1 MRHCFKAK
9 RKKSLY
15 LTYIYLIPRQLLSKK
30 VKKIPPPFPEEE
42 LGEDFHPL
50 SLTLPEGERTCNL
63 YLDLFDFHYFLKSNH
78 NKKAPFGA
86 FSLY

>member
-1 MRHCFKAK
+1 MRIF
-9 RKKSLY
+9 
-15 LTYIYLIPRQLLSKK
+15 T
-30 VKKIPPPFPEEE
+30 
-42 LGEDFHPL
+42 L

-86 FSLY
+86 FSFY